1 MYCYIVY
8 YIVLVY
14 IILYVFKDWNKEENL
29 YARLKLIIQ
38 VIK

>member
-1 MYCYIVY
+1 MISINYS
-8 YIVLVY
+8 VY